1 MKTFSKIKGIFY
13 DTMVIQDESG
23 LDTIAVRKER
33 VLTSFASYLR
43 QIEAGKTPA
52 KARA

>member
-13 DTMVIQDESG
+13 THVVIQDESG
-23 LDTIAVRKER
+23 LDTIEVKKER

-43 QIEAGKTPA
+43 QIETGKTA
-52 KARA
+52 VKARA